1 MNKLENARLIINK
14 IDDDIRKLFEERM
27 ECVKDVIEYKIENN
41 LPIFDKKREIEIITK
56 NSSLINEEFKEY
68 YIDFYKNLIKI
79 SKDFQKDILDKSKK

>member
-41 LPIFDKKREIEIITK
+41 LPIFVKKREIEIITK